1 MTTFLVQLNI
11 SKIKFQTYRLSILLP
26 VIPVTTFVQAISR
39 GQTSHNLVPLK
50 YIHDIDEHRYVNV
63 HIHTYTRCFSS
74 LEPYRIRG
82 GGPLK
87 ALPPNF
93 CPHAFHF
100 GATLIVC

>member
-1 MTTFLVQLNI
+1 MSTDMLMF
-11 SKIKFQTYRLSILLP
+11 
-26 VIPVTTFVQAISR
+26 
-39 GQTSHNLVPLK
+39 
-50 YIHDIDEHRYVNV
+50 
-63 HIHTYTRCFSS
+63 TYTHTLDASHHLNPIGS
-74 LEPYRIRG
+74 GGGG